1 MFALLR
7 KFQNIY
13 SKPSHL
19 FRERLKKL
27 KILIPHTLLI
37 RFRKEKKKGSNL
49 PFHPMTPNRRYA
61 CCQV

>member
-37 RFRKEKKKGSNL
+37 RFRKKKKKRFQPSI
-49 PFHPMTPNRRYA
+49 PPDDPK
-61 CCQV
+61 